1 MEKLQLALEKARKQR
16 DAEATHRRP
25 AAAVAHPNPNA
36 SDDVAAAWEALETL
50 DLPPDDKMDTRRIV
64 ALRSGSASS
73 AFDMLRT
80 RIHNIMHDKG
90 WRRMVITSP
99 TLGCGKTTLSANL
112 LASFG
117 RQTDLRTILLELD
130 MRRPALGKLIGNKSP
145 SGQGIEG
152 VLTGQSAFADEGKRL
167 GQNAA
172 ICVATA
178 PAKHSS
184 ELLQG
189 RRAQEI
195 LTEIETVYDP
205 SIVIFDMPPIL
216 AADDTVGF
224 LTQAD
229 CALIVAEAG
238 RSTASEID
246 STERLL
252 AERTEVLGVVLN
264 KSRHQDTGYE
274 GTYGY

>member
-16 DAEATHRRP
+16 DAEATHQRP
-25 AAAVAHPNPNA
+25 TA
-36 SDDVAAAWEALETL
+36 SVTRPKTPDDVTTAWEALKAL
-50 DLPPDDKMDTRRIV
+50 DMPPDEKMDARRIV
-64 ALRSGSASS
+64 ALRSGPASS

-112 LASFG
+112 LTSFG

-130 MRRPALGKLIGNKSP
+130 MRRPALGKLLGSKPP
-145 SGQGIEG
+145 SGPGIEG
-152 VLTGQSAFADEGKRL
+152 VLTRQAAFAEEAKRL
-167 GQNAA
+167 GRNAA
-172 ICVATA
+172 VCVATG

-189 RRAQEI
+189 HQTQEI
-195 LTEIETVYDP
+195 LTEIETTYDP
-205 SIVIFDMPPIL
+205 SIVILDMPPIL

>member
-16 DAEATHRRP
+16 GLETEPPRP
-25 AAAVAHPNPNA
+25 AAPAKQPKI
-36 SDDVAAAWEALETL
+36 SDDVAGAWEALKPL
-50 DLPPDDKMDTRRIV
+50 DLPPDQRMESRRIV
-64 ALRSGSASS
+64 TLHPGATSS

-80 RIHNIMHDKG
+80 RIHNVMHDKG

-99 TLGCGKTTLSANL
+99 TLGCGKTTLAANL

-117 RQTDLRTILLELD
+117 RQTDLRIILLELD
-130 MRRPALGKLIGNKSP
+130 MRRPSLGRLIWDKLP
-145 SGQGIEG
+145 SGPGIEG
-152 VLTGQSAFADEGKRL
+152 VLTGQAAFADEARRL
-167 GQNAA
+167 GRNAA
-172 ICVATA
+172 VCVATA
-178 PAKHSS
+178 PAKNSS
-184 ELLQG
+184 ELLHG

-195 LTEIETVYDP
+195 LNDIETTYDP
-205 SIVIFDMPPIL
+205 SIVIFDMPPLL

-264 KSRHQDTGYE
+264 KSRHQDSGYE

>member
-16 DAEATHRRP
+16 GSEVPYRRP
-25 AAAVAHPNPNA
+25 ARSNERPGA
-36 SDDVAAAWEALETL
+36 SEGGAAAWEALTPLE
-50 DLPPDDKMDTRRIV
+50 LPSEDRMEGRRIV
-64 ALRSGSASS
+64 ALRSGPASS

-90 WRRMVITSP
+90 WRRLVVTSP
-99 TLGCGKTTLSANL
+99 TLGCGKTTLAANL

-117 RQTDLRTILLELD
+117 RQSDLRTILLELD
-130 MRRPALGKLIGNKSP
+130 MRRPSLGRVITAKPP
-145 SGQGIEG
+145 SGPGIEG
-152 VLTGQSAFADEGKRL
+152 VLTGQAAFSDEARRL
-167 GQNAA
+167 GRNAA
-172 ICVATA
+172 VCVATA
-178 PAKHSS
+178 PVKQSS

-195 LTEIETVYDP
+195 LAEIEKTYDP

-224 LTQAD
+224 LAQAD

-238 RSTASEID
+238 RSTTSEID

-264 KSRHQDTGYE
+264 KSRHQETGYE

>member
-16 DAEATHRRP
+16 DTETTHRRP
-25 AAAVAHPNPNA
+25 AASAAHPKV
-36 SDDVAAAWEALETL
+36 SDDVDAAWDALKAI
-50 DLPPDDKMDTRRIV
+50 DLPTDDKMDTRRLV

-130 MRRPALGKLIGNKSP
+130 MRRPALGKLIGTKLP
-145 SGQGIEG
+145 SGPGIEG
-152 VLTGQSAFADEGKRL
+152 VLTGQASFADEGRRL
-167 GQNAA
+167 GRNAA
-172 ICVATA
+172 ICVASA

-189 RRAQEI
+189 RRSQEI
-195 LTEIETVYDP
+195 LTEIETIYDP

-229 CALIVAEAG
+229 CALIVAESG